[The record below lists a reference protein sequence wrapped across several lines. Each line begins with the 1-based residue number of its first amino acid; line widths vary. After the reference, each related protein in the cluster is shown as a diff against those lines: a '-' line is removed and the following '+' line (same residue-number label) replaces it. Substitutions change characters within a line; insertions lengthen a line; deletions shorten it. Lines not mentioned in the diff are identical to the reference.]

1 MFCEELEEACRDQ
14 MPASIPILALV
25 YCKPTLIRVQE
36 IFARFAKK
44 RLPQPNLSHV
54 IHQKNRSE

>member
-14 MPASIPILALV
+14 KPASIPILALV

-44 RLPQPNLSHV
+44 LFCY
-54 IHQKNRSE
+54 KNRVVDKARL